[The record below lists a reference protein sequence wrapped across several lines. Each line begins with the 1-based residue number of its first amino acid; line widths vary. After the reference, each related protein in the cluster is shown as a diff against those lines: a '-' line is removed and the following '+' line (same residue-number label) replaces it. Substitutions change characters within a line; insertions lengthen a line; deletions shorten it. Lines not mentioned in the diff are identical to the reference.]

1 MATFITTAAISHN
14 IEEIIKNAQKYFVIV
29 SPYLSIHKLLRKK
42 IEAKLS
48 EADEHFKI
56 IFVCKEND
64 LKNKNTG
71 ELIWIQSLPKIKF
84 FNCSELHAKCYLN
97 EKTAIIT
104 SMNLYEYSQVNNI

>member
-56 IFVCKEND
+56 IFVCKENYSTI
-64 LKNKNTG
+64 LKEIKLMLPKG
-71 ELIWIQSLPKIKF
+71 SQSLIPTKKAKSIDDLLDDAFASIK
-84 FNCSELHAKCYLN
+84 ADKP
-97 EKTAIIT
+97 T
-104 SMNLYEYSQVNNI
+104 SR